1 MSIAVVSACDEDA
14 GTDEWRQIGP
24 RREFP
29 PEPVHAE
36 RSVCGHTEHHGEDG
50 PSTGADRP
58 HWTAVEDVELWLAFR
73 GELLEVGRAA
83 PEPERPRGDVQ
94 QYDRVAEYSAPAS
107 AKHWRGALRPAYGNA
122 QDGCTQPKPRARR
135 QVPSAPREW
144 CDGERGGRVRGV
156 AARGFAETKAEIAPA
171 VWQDEDERV
180 GRRPRA
186 RL

>member
-1 MSIAVVSACDEDA
+1 VAVVVSACDEDA

-29 PEPVHAE
+29 AEPVHAE

-83 PEPERPRGDVQ
+83 PEPERPRGDVHQ
-94 QYDRVAEYSAPAS
+94 HDRVAEHSAPAS
-107 AKHWRGALRPAYGNA
+107 AKHWRGALRRASGNA
-122 QDGCTQPKPRARR
+122 EDRRTQPKPRARR